1 MTRLADNLNSTTTKG
16 DAIVRKFAAIVTMI
30 VTMFTLSAVSAG
42 PANAAPAKP
51 TVTQVSN
58 KKPLPAG
65 GQNVTL
71 RGTNLNVVTTVFVDN
86 LSAQVVT
93 KSSTSLVFI
102 TPPHA
107 EGLVSITL
115 IHPGGSYVFKDSMLY
130 KKGPSRALVPLPFI
144 PETLKVKRSFSM
156 QPGSKDWV
164 IKITNGTPKVCRVSG
179 LLVTGLRKGEC
190 SLSFE
195 ITVDSMDPTY
205 RSRQALYFVTIN

>member
-1 MTRLADNLNSTTTKG
+1 M
-16 DAIVRKFAAIVTMI
+16 RKFAAIVTMI
-30 VTMFTLSAVSAG
+30 VTMFTLSAVSVG

-51 TVTQVSN
+51 TITQVSN
-58 KKPLPAG
+58 KKPLPGG

-71 RGTNLNVVTTVFVDN
+71 RGTNLNVVTSLYVDN
-86 LSAQVVT
+86 INAQVVT
-93 KSSTSLVFI
+93 KTKTSLVFI
-102 TPPHA
+102 TPAHA

-115 IHPGGSYVFKDSMLY
+115 MHPAGKYVVRDSMLY
-130 KKGPSRALVPLPFI
+130 KKGPTRALVPLPFI

-164 IKITNGTPKVCRVSG
+164 ISIKNGTPKVCRVSG
-179 LLVTGLRKGEC
+179 MLVTGLRKGEC